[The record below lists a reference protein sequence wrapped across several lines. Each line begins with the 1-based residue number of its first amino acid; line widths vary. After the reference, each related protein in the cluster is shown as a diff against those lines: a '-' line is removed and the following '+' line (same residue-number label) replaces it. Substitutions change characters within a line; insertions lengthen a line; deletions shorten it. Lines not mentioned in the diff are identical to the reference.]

1 MQYPIVPIT
10 EKHIEGFQAA
20 VDSVARERKY
30 LAWLK
35 GPPLA
40 MSRTFVRENIQKGFP
55 HFVALD
61 GDTVIGWCDIVP
73 HTNRPVFFHCG
84 TLGIGVVK
92 PYRSQ
97 GIGEKLIATALEKAQ
112 HIGLT
117 RVELT
122 VREHNKPAVQLYEK
136 FGFTVEG
143 IKRKAL
149 RLDNTYE
156 NLICMSLLFE

>member
-1 MQYPIVPIT
+1 MQYPIISIT
-10 EKHIEGFQAA
+10 EKHIEGFCAA

-30 LAWLK
+30 LAWLE

-61 GDTVIGWCDIVP
+61 TDTVIGWCDIVLSR
-73 HTNRPVFFHCG
+73 NRPAFSHCG

-92 PYRSQ
+92 PYRGQ
-97 GIGEKLIATALEKAQ
+97 GIGKRLIAAALEKAKL
-112 HIGLT
+112 IGFT

-122 VREHNKPAVQLYEK
+122 VREHNKPAIKLYEN
-136 FGFTVEG
+136 FGFVVEG
-143 IKRKAL
+143 LKRKAL
-149 RLDNTYE
+149 RLDDTYE
-156 NLICMSLLFE
+156 NLICMGFLFE